1 MTTAGNTQPAV
12 TGSNTS
18 VRPVWGRGEVPV
30 EISLSDADTILKV
43 PTQRKLRIFF

>member
-30 EISLSDADTILKV
+30 EISLSDADTILKF
-43 PTQRKLRIFF
+43 PRNASFRIFF